1 MEQSIIEF
9 RKRKE
14 SQRDASQQDK
24 FFKEERE
31 YSGMLNRDNKQL
43 IDELES
49 QIAKLKGDN
58 KRLEI
63 QLRNLQV
70 RSTVIYE

>member
-9 RKRKE
+9 KKRKE